1 MRAIVSFLQ
10 VEAQRKEVL
19 CQVPRHEAASPSLAG
34 MGGEGRASG
43 RLPALVSGSPR
54 AHPPPTP
61 WEKSLEDHV
70 RAWSTSPGSILSSPD
85 TLLKSELSCCRYLS
99 HNGLIPTQECAWE
112 AM

>member
-61 WEKSLEDHV
+61 RETGQSSGK
-70 RAWSTSPGSILSSPD
+70 LSVPETFPY
-85 TLLKSELSCCRYLS
+85 TLTIYHLQESS
-99 HNGLIPTQECAWE
+99 H
-112 AM
+112 